1 MQHKDILLPL
11 FYETTTQIRQIVII
25 FITKTLF
32 RKPTS
37 WHHHCQPTKFHL
49 TNLEQ
54 CIQLPIFKPN
64 TNIY

>member
-37 WHHHCQPTKFHL
+37 WHHHCQPT
-49 TNLEQ
+49 
-54 CIQLPIFKPN
+54 
-64 TNIY
+64 